1 MGLAP
6 EIAELPQTQEA
17 ATEADLRLLVPLDSR
32 LQTFIQNFADLFRKN
47 ERGDFNDDAAP
58 FWSDVFVA
66 HSLPW
71 MRFLQSGLYHI
82 LALAVIWIASRF
94 PLVQPH
100 ALLPPSS
107 HPVEVVYYSNSDY
120 LPPVDTRRRTSASA
134 KKASPEHSAQ
144 PVISLPPQAES
155 HLQTVVTPPKVKLRE
170 DLALRNMVAWR
181 EKTQV
186 PIAPAPVLVASEISR
201 VQPHVAQAVV
211 APPPDLVQRARI
223 SPQDILTNPQPVIA
237 PPPEADLK
245 GAGRTGNL
253 DIGRSAVI
261 APAPQLSLDQQHI
274 NRSSRQLGARSAQ
287 VIAPPPALVSS
298 GQSPTNTR
306 IIALNLHPAVGA
318 PDKPV
323 VGNRRGSFATTPDG
337 HRGAS
342 GAAGENGA
350 TGSASSSG
358 SKARG
363 DLPPGLY
370 VGKTTNNAAKGSS
383 DHPET
388 ATTPLVNPNLR
399 AEARPP
405 RVSARTMQP
414 DSAAKLSEEERAVFG
429 NRKFYSLSL
438 NMPNL
443 NSAGGSWIIRFAALG
458 ESGSADVYARE
469 TLPSS
474 SSDPGRGELSAP
486 SALRKVDPAYP
497 LELMRQNVGG
507 TVILY
512 AVIHS
517 DGTVGDVRVLRSVDD
532 RLDRYASQA
541 VAKWRFEPAT
551 KNGKPVDVEATFW
564 IPFKPARANPGF

>member
-6 EIAELPQTQEA
+6 ETVELPQTQEA

-32 LQTFIQNFADLFRKN
+32 LQTFLQNLGDLFRKN
-47 ERGDFNDDAAP
+47 ERVVFDDDSAP

-100 ALLPPSS
+100 AVLLPTS
-107 HPVEVVYYSNSDY
+107 HPIEVVYYTNSDY
-120 LPPVDTRRRTSASA
+120 LPPVDTRRKISAPA
-134 KKASPEHSAQ
+134 KKASPEYSAQ

-186 PIAPAPVLVASEISR
+186 PIAPAPVLAASEISR
-201 VQPHVAQAVV
+201 VQPRVAQAVV
-211 APPPDLVQRARI
+211 APPPDLVQRTRL

-237 PPPEADLK
+237 PPPEADLEA
-245 GAGRTGNL
+245 AGRTGNL

-274 NRSSRQLGARSAQ
+274 NRGSRQLGARSAQ

-318 PDKPV
+318 PEKPV
-323 VGNRRGSFATTPDG
+323 AGNRRGSFATTPDG

-350 TGSASSSG
+350 TGSTSGSG

-370 VGKTTNNAAKGSS
+370 VGKTTNNAPKGSG

-388 ATTPLVNPNLR
+388 ATTQLVNPNLL

-443 NSAGGSWIIRFAALG
+443 NSAGGSWIIRFAAMG
-458 ESGSADVYARE
+458 ESGSVDRYAPGMQ
-469 TLPSS
+469 TPS
-474 SSDPGRGELSAP
+474 SSDPARGELSAP

-517 DGTVGDVRVLRSVDD
+517 DGTVGDVRILRSVDD

-564 IPFKPARANPGF
+564 IPFKPARANAGF